1 MNLETYLRQAT
12 MGLFGKAKQ
21 NAMLELRGNIEAR
34 IWTLEHQGNTPSEAL
49 EITLQEL
56 GSARAIRAGLLQ
68 VQFVPTMLR
77 AVILAGIAIW
87 STFPFVPIEA
97 RVQASPNFDA
107 TGNVLGF
114 EISTRSLEQ
123 ALAGIPEAPVRFS
136 VARAFSQSPAT
147 IDLEQLLQTLCADA
161 PVTLNHDRNTVSFTI
176 DGRSRWALML
186 EVSEPIARAW
196 HAGRNEI
203 NPCRSILS
211 R

>member
-12 MGLFGKAKQ
+12 MGLFGKAKH

-34 IWTLEHQGNTPSEAL
+34 IWTLEHQGKTPSEAL
-49 EITLQEL
+49 EIALQEL
-56 GSARAIRAGLLQ
+56 GGARVIRAGLLQ
-68 VQFVPTMLR
+68 VQFVPTMVR

-97 RVQASPNFDA
+97 RVQASPSLDA
-107 TGNVLGF
+107 TGHVLGF

-123 ALAGIPEAPVRFS
+123 ALAGLPEPPVRFS
-136 VARAFSQSPAT
+136 VARAFGQSATT

-161 PVTLNHDRNTVSFTI
+161 PVTMNRNQNTVSFTI

-196 HAGRNEI
+196 HAGRNDI
-203 NPCRSILS
+203 NPCR
-211 R
+211 